1 MITHNESALTSVLF
15 EDDRAEPWSLPH
27 LDRQRNSIDFDQTS
41 VTFELDNGSLMT
53 GGSYSELRN
62 KAKAILYQVGKICR
76 SEWYWDSYGRTI
88 TTPTE
93 IVHDSLNDPEDKIT
107 KIVEMPTDHRQYILL
122 NFASRDDAMLVRMT
136 IQDLKVVRNDNSGD
150 VS

>member
-1 MITHNESALTSVLF
+1 MITHNESLTSVLF
-15 EDDRAEPWSLPH
+15 EDDRAERWSLPH
-27 LDRQRNSIDFDQTS
+27 LDRQRDPIEFDHS
-41 VTFELDNGSLMT
+41 GVTFELDNGSLMT

-62 KAKAILYQVGKICR
+62 KAKAILDQVGKICR
-76 SEWYWDSYGRTI
+76 SEWYWESNSRNITI
-88 TTPTE
+88 PTE